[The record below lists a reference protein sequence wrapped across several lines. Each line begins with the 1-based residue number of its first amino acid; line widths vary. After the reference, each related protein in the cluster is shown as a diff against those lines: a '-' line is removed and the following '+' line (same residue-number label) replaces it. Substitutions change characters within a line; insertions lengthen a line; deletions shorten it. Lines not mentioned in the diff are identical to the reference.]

1 MCKWTCYTRITD
13 HLVWSVNFTWRW
25 SGRTHFVKFP
35 SGHVHLGSTIP
46 RAIIINNNFE
56 KEFGNWRILF
66 CQDKRQKVNHFR
78 KFHKLEKLE
87 KNALTC
93 ETCIYYL
100 LDLSS
105 VINVKIMSVTK
116 TYYLHVLTIYKYSV
130 IYYQMVSFMDI
141 SFCVLH
147 CDKIYFHIASP
158 CNIMCVYIIS
168 DMIMNM
174 KCCEI
179 KSS

>member
-1 MCKWTCYTRITD
+1 M
-13 HLVWSVNFTWRW
+13 
-25 SGRTHFVKFP
+25 
-35 SGHVHLGSTIP
+35 
-46 RAIIINNNFE
+46 
-56 KEFGNWRILF
+56 
-66 CQDKRQKVNHFR
+66 NHFR

-105 VINVKIMSVTK
+105 VINVKIMSVTN

-158 CNIMCVYIIS
+158 CNIKCVHFIC

-174 KCCEI
+174 KCCET
-179 KSS
+179 KSSKCILYASPCCSHTPSSNDPFLLLCLLSVLKDRNHFC